1 MMYSSPLRPQGPS
14 SGDIAL
20 NDVITIQCQVR
31 IKAISDGI
39 SQFNEMQIMT
49 CSMCR
54 WNDELASEAD
64 QRSNGRIIDENGIK
78 MKAYNM
84 KSGKGAYGPELIFKS
99 VQELSRS
106 GSLSSSV
113 HGRRCRELDKS
124 NSSLNNSL
132 HIQQMSHL
140 LKLPPSKK
148 VDSPFDLSNTTS
160 RRTQSP
166 DPKKTNQINLRAQSP
181 DPTRGGSRRRNES
194 LTPSRNYSP
203 SVRASALFSVKN
215 DGCNKSEEG
224 VVEPFALP
232 LQIIVNA
239 EKISCSDDSTD
250 VKEKRKINL
259 TTKHNGYFEIRFS
272 SKHAQDILF
281 AFLTANLPQENI
293 NCIQLD
299 DAHKI
304 KENNVEKNISADMD
318 NFQARAVTGRFHN
331 ETFSEKMRRR
341 MARFA
346 ARIDDTVITEGRW
359 VCGPCGKAKVSD
371 EPTSKYISPNILDI
385 EDFDDNIIGLETLSL
400 EEKESLVNQEL
411 IMNFTQSAGI
421 SSKSDLLQAL
431 KEEDLTQLAQHNNHE
446 SKGSHQTVD
455 I

>member
-1 MMYSSPLRPQGPS
+1 MMYSSPLRPEGPS

-31 IKAISDGI
+31 IKAVNAGI
-39 SQFNEMQIMT
+39 PQFNEMQIMT

-54 WNDELASEAD
+54 WDDEVASEVD
-64 QRSNGRIIDENGIK
+64 QRSNRRIIDENGIK

-99 VQELSRS
+99 VQELSRQ
-106 GSLSSSV
+106 GSLSSSI
-113 HGRRCRELDKS
+113 HGRRDREMDRS

-140 LKLPPSKK
+140 LKLPPSKN

-224 VVEPFALP
+224 VVKPFALP

-281 AFLTANLPQENI
+281 AFLTANLPQENL

-299 DAHKI
+299 DTHKI

-346 ARIDDTVITEGRW
+346 ARIDDIITDGRW
-359 VCGPCGKAKVSD
+359 VCGPCGRGKISD

-385 EDFDDNIIGLETLSL
+385 EVFDENIMGLETSSL
-400 EEKESLVNQEL
+400 EEKESLVKQEP
-411 IMNFTQSAGI
+411 IKNFKQSAGI
-421 SSKSDLLQAL
+421 SSKNDLLQPL
-431 KEEDLTQLAQHNNHE
+431 KKEDLTQLAQQTNHE
-446 SKGSHQTVD
+446 LKGSHQTVD